1 MSFVLKCTD
10 HLMKLGI
17 DLQIWHPSVTF
28 NVASILAPCDS
39 HVARFSPSCAPGVT
53 DSVEAF
59 IFVVS
64 NIDDSMVV
72 RRCAAWGIVKDT
84 IIVVLEIAVGINVH
98 GVGTVV
104 VNTWSKRINTFVLH
118 IDKVVSRDAYSFCGR
133 FAVGT

>member
-1 MSFVLKCTD
+1 MIISIFLLLFLFSMSFVLKCTD

-28 NVASILAPCDS
+28 NVASILAPCNP
-39 HVARFSPSCAPGVT
+39 HVTRFSPSSAPGVT

-72 RRCAAWGIVKDT
+72 RRCATGGIIKDT

-104 VNTWSKRINTFVLH
+104 VN
-118 IDKVVSRDAYSFCGR
+118 A
-133 FAVGT
+133 

>member
-1 MSFVLKCTD
+1 
-10 HLMKLGI
+10 MKIGI